1 MADGDEQ
8 LPASLAATSPAGPRP
23 GWTAG
28 RVIGL
33 LFAGVGGLIGLAL
46 LAVGIAVTVG
56 YIDRDDGYFTT
67 DRQRL
72 ESGTYAITTE
82 SIDLGADE
90 IDWAPAGILGDIRF
104 RVEGD
109 EPVFVGIGRDEDV
122 DRYLGDVA
130 SDELVGFDGG
140 EAELARHEGKAPRTP
155 PGEQGFWVAEAEGAG
170 EQALTW
176 DADFGRWTAVVMN
189 AGAARGIDVE
199 ADAGVELGWAI
210 WAGLGL
216 LVVGLLAVGGAV
228 TVIVLLG
235 RRASRDPA
243 AG

>member
-1 MADGDEQ
+1 MADRGEP
-8 LPASLAATSPAGPRP
+8 LSTSTTEASPARPRS

-28 RVIGL
+28 RVVGL
-33 LFAGVGGLIGLAL
+33 VFAGVGGLVGIAL
-46 LAVGIAVTVG
+46 LALGIAVLVAYTG
-56 YIDRDDGYFTT
+56 RDDGYFTA

-72 ESGTYAITTE
+72 ESASYAIVTE

-90 IDWAPAGILGDIRF
+90 IDWAPAGILGEVRI

-109 EPVFVGIGRDEDV
+109 KPVFVGIGRDGDV

-130 SDELVGFDGG
+130 RDELVGFDGNDP
-140 EAELARHEGKAPRTP
+140 ELAPRGGRAPRTP
-155 PGEQGFWVAEAEGAG
+155 PGEQGFWVAEAEGPG
-170 EQALTW
+170 EQELTW

-199 ADAGVELGWAI
+199 ADAGVELDWAI
-210 WAGLGL
+210 WVGLGL

-228 TVIVLLG
+228 VVIVLVG
-235 RRASRDPA
+235 RRASRDPSTS
-243 AG
+243 